1 MATIKTIGF
10 HFPFKYKLALTI
22 TAVVIGVLAGTF
34 FVLQRRIE
42 AKAIR
47 GIKIDL
53 QSTRQIVAD
62 LIEERN
68 VRLQELARA
77 VSGGELMRTIL
88 TDARL
93 DRLTCDDIVLNEIL
107 PSYPQLSVLG
117 AADSRGL
124 IRANN
129 PLKPDI
135 AAVLASNDQLKSS
148 FNGSIAHG
156 FMRVGRN
163 YHQIIALPLMI
174 GPNEFREM
182 LGVVFVGMPWTAT
195 DLAKL
200 RRLSGADIALL
211 SDNAIVSSAGPAF
224 DAMPTGNAPTALS
237 RPVLDTI
244 SSTVPQM
251 HAIAGERFLFL
262 KIGIQ
267 AETGIPAFAI
277 ARSLDAQLGF
287 VQEIRRVMLEF
298 AGVGIVLGVLVSFFI
313 AMEIAKPVQTLTA
326 AARHVAKDN
335 FGVRVV
341 VSGKDEFAEL
351 GDAFNQMIAGLH
363 ERDMIRTAFGRYV
376 DHEVARRLLERP
388 EMQLLGGQKRDVVIF
403 MADIRGFSRLSEQL
417 TPEQTVQ
424 LLNRY
429 FAHIIDIIKD
439 KEGVVVDF
447 VGDGILALFDPLE
460 RDMAAMASSAVSCA
474 FEMHHRLH
482 HVNEEMI
489 AEGLPPIAIG
499 IGLNAGP
506 AIVGN
511 IGSRERAKFGIV
523 GAEVNLTQRIQGEA
537 KPGEVVVSAPLYDRI
552 KNRVRVHR
560 TFICELKGFRQPR
573 TLHAVGPPDGD
584 SPHLSMGR
592 NDPSA
597 A

>member
-10 HFPFKYKLALTI
+10 HFPFKYKLALSI
-22 TAVVIGVLAGTF
+22 TVIVIGVLAGTF

-42 AKAIR
+42 ANAIR
-47 GIKIDL
+47 DIKIDL

-62 LIEERN
+62 LIEERSEH
-68 VRLQELARA
+68 LQELARA
-77 VSGGELMRTIL
+77 VSGGELMRIIL
-88 TDARL
+88 TDTSL

-107 PSYPQLSVLG
+107 PSYPQLSTLG
-117 AADSRGL
+117 AVDSRGL

-129 PLKPDI
+129 PLGPDI
-135 AAVLASNDQLKSS
+135 ATVLASNDQLKNSL
-148 FNGSIAHG
+148 NGSIVHG
-156 FMRVGRN
+156 FMRIGRN

-174 GPNEFREM
+174 GPDDLREM
-182 LGVVFVGMPWTAT
+182 LGVVFVGMTWTAT

-211 SDNAIVSSAGPAF
+211 SDDAIVSSAGPAF
-224 DAMPTGNAPTALS
+224 DATPMKNAPAASSFQALANMS
-237 RPVLDTI
+237 G
-244 SSTVPQM
+244 TVPQM
-251 HAIAGERFLFL
+251 HPIGRERYLFL
-262 KIGIQ
+262 KIESQ
-267 AETGIPAFAI
+267 AETGVPAFAI

-287 VQEIRRVMLEF
+287 VQEIQRVMLEF
-298 AGVGIVLGVLVSFFI
+298 AGVGIVFGIVISFFI
-313 AMEIAKPVQTLTA
+313 AMGIAKPIQALTA

-341 VSGKDEFAEL
+341 VRGRDEFAEL

-363 ERDMIRTAFGRYV
+363 ERDMIRSAFGRYV

-388 EMQLLGGQKRDVVIF
+388 EMLRLGGQKRDVVIF

-429 FAHIIDIIKD
+429 FAHIIGIIKD
-439 KEGVVVDF
+439 KGGVVVDF
-447 VGDGILALFDPLE
+447 VGDGILVLFDPLE
-460 RDMAAMASSAVSCA
+460 RDMPTMASSAVSCA
-474 FEMHHRLH
+474 FEMHHRLR

-489 AEGLPPIAIG
+489 ADGLPPIAIG

-511 IGSRERAKFGIV
+511 IGSKERAKFGIV

-537 KPGEVVVSAPLYDRI
+537 KPGEVVLSAPLYDRV
-552 KNRVRVHR
+552 KHRVRVDR
-560 TFICELKGFRQPR
+560 MFTCELKGFRQPR
-573 TLHAVGPPDGD
+573 TLYAVGPPDAD
-584 SPHLSMGR
+584 SPHLSIEQS
-592 NDPSA
+592 DP
-597 A
+597 